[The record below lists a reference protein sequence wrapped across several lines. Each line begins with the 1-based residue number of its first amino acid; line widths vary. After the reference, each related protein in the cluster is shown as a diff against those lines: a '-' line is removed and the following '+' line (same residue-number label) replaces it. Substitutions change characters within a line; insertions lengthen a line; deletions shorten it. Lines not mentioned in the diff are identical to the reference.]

1 MNIILV
7 ILLVLLTCYIAIKLY
22 QYFLREKYMTPEEQS
37 WVGRERGILHGSGE
51 IGGVVWTNGNYYIAK
66 EAPGLSWIL

>member
-1 MNIILV
+1 MNKSLV
-7 ILLVLLTCYIAIKLY
+7 ILLILLITYVTIKLC

-51 IGGVVWTNGNYYIAK
+51 IGGVVWTNGNYDIAK

>member
-51 IGGVVWTNGNYYIAK
+51 IGGVVWTNGNYDIAK